1 MYNAQ
6 GMQQMYNAQGT
17 PITYTPGGHATP
29 YKTPPLS
36 KEVYGAQG
44 STILIENFSTGGAA
58 FVTKQAKQKYWE
70 ERSVHGF
77 PVGASE
83 WENKAKEKYAWV
95 EKDPT
100 FIPIDEVLPPRVVQD
115 PTFVAHTTPTNFR
128 ASTER
133 EQKMYEK
140 PAEIVDK
147 RPNNSEN
154 KGCFYTTDGEVS
166 CP

>member
-6 GMQQMYNAQGT
+6 GMQQMYNIQGT
-17 PITYTPGGHATP
+17 PMMYTTEGRATP

-36 KEVYGAQG
+36 KEIYSAQG
-44 STILIENFSTGGAA
+44 GTILIENFSTGGAA
-58 FVTKQAKQKYWE
+58 FLTKESKQKYWE
-70 ERSVHGF
+70 ERSVNGF

-83 WENKAKEKYAWV
+83 YENKIKEKYAWV
-95 EKDPT
+95 EKDPI
-100 FIPIDEVLPPRVVQD
+100 FIPVDEVYPPREQKSSAEA
-115 PTFVAHTTPTNFR
+115 PTVPLNYR

-133 EQKMYEK
+133 EQKIYEK
-140 PAEIVDK
+140 PASIEDT
-147 RPNNSEN
+147 RQNNSTN